1 MGQAPSLP
9 APAARTI
16 DFTRDIKPIL
26 QNSCVKCH
34 GRGRSKG
41 GFSLETRDAMLEG
54 GDSGAALVVGESEK
68 SHLITL
74 VAGPRSRSGDAAE
87 RLAAEAGADRP
98 AARLDRSRGALGPTV
113 KFAKTAP
120 RNHRSARAGAAR
132 RARARPA
139 RNTRQPDRSA
149 ARA

>member
-1 MGQAPSLP
+1 MNRVFAAGLVLLMGLQAPSLP

-26 QNSCVKCH
+26 QNSCIKCH

-54 GDSGAALVVGESEK
+54 GDSGAAIVVGESQK

-74 VAGPRSRSGDAAE
+74 VAGLDPDLVMPQKGSRLKPEQIGLLRAWICLLYTSPSPRDS
-87 RLAAEAGADRP
+87 
-98 AARLDRSRGALGPTV
+98 
-113 KFAKTAP
+113 
-120 RNHRSARAGAAR
+120 
-132 RARARPA
+132 
-139 RNTRQPDRSA
+139 
-149 ARA
+149 